1 MTKNEIIKWVANTKM
16 IETIIA
22 NIGKG
27 TYPYVD
33 DLAQDLY
40 LELLEKPED
49 KLIPLYE
56 KNQMNFYITRMVM
69 NNLLSHNSRYYYNY
83 LRWDEK
89 KNELKIKQDKDTTYD
104 E

>member
-1 MTKNEIIKWVANTKM
+1 MTKEEIIKWVADNRM
-16 IETIIA
+16 IETIIS
-22 NIGKG
+22 NVGKG
-27 TYPYVD
+27 TYPHTD

-40 LELLEKPED
+40 LELLEKPEE
-49 KLIPLYE
+49 KLLPLYE

-83 LRWDEK
+83 IRWDERRS
-89 KNELKIKQDKDTTYD
+89 ELRIKQDKDTTYD